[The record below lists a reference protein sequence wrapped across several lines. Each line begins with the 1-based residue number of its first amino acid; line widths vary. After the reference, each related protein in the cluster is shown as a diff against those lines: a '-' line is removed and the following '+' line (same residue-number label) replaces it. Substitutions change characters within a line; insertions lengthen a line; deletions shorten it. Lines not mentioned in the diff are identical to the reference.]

1 MSSLRFAI
9 RQIFKSPGFS
19 AVVVLTLA
27 FGLAVNTMLFG
38 IASQFMLRPM
48 DVPHADRVV
57 LLAQRSAA
65 MKMPHQISFPDFR
78 DLRESMKTVQGMFAL
93 LPSAAHL
100 SAEGKSPE
108 RAWFEMVT
116 PNAFQTFGLQ
126 AQLGRTLLPSDG
138 EAPGAPL
145 VTVLTDKAWRERFG
159 ADPEI
164 VGRAVMIN
172 GQPFT
177 VVGVM
182 RPEFQAFSYS
192 MSVAGFVPV
201 SASGVMR
208 DQGAEMLTWR
218 GVSAFKVM
226 GLLAPGATLDAAR
239 AEAAVVTSRLSQEYP
254 DDHKEVT
261 SVVMRE
267 SQARPDPIFSDFMP
281 VIMALF
287 GAMVTLVLVIAC
299 ANVSNLMLA
308 RTAARRKELTVRVA
322 LGATRW
328 TIVRQLLTE
337 SLVLAAIAGVVAWY
351 LSDWIGAVFMQFAP
365 SGDMPARTDFT
376 TGWRDHAFIIVI
388 SAAAALGSGLLPAL
402 RASRVDLVDNLK
414 GGPGGPQG
422 ARHHRMR
429 NMFVIGQVALSLV
442 VLCSAGLFARSLS
455 RIQGL
460 DLGFKTDGLLMASF
474 DLKLQGYD
482 EARAEQFRRVLI
494 ERVQALPGVESAALT
509 STVPFSYFIG
519 ARNAIPENPGVP
531 LANDELAIGY
541 AQITPE
547 FFQTLGLRLDRG
559 RMIAA
564 SDTADTPRV
573 AVINQA
579 FADAVWPGQD
589 AIGRRFQPWRQG
601 PWIEVVGLTPT
612 AKYVMVGEPPRPY
625 AYVPLTQEAAA
636 PLTIMVRTQGDP
648 AALTSSLR
656 AALREI
662 DPHLPAFEVTTMN
675 ELMGKSAFAF
685 MPLRMGSL
693 MAGVQGV
700 IALLLAIMG
709 LYAVV
714 AFGVTQRTREI
725 GIRMAIGAQGGD
737 VVRAMLREGMRL
749 TLIGI
754 GMGLV
759 MSALLGLVLSK
770 ILYGLP
776 AFDAPAVIGVS
787 ALLFGIALLACWIP
801 ARRATQVNPL
811 VALRAE

>member
-1 MSSLRFAI
+1 MSSLRLAL
-9 RQIFKSPGFS
+9 RQILKSPGYS

-38 IASQFMLRPM
+38 MASQFMLRPM
-48 DVPHADRVV
+48 DVPHPERVV

-65 MKMPHQISFPDFR
+65 WKMPHQISFPDYR
-78 DLRESMKTVQGMFAL
+78 DLRESMKTVEGMFAL

-108 RAWFEMVT
+108 RAWFEIVT
-116 PNAFQTFGLQ
+116 PNAFQSLGLK
-126 AQLGRTLLPSDG
+126 AQLGRTLLPGDG

-164 VGRAVMIN
+164 VGGAVMIN
-172 GQPFT
+172 GKPFT

-182 RPEFQAFSYS
+182 PAEFQAFSYS
-192 MSVAGFVPV
+192 MSVAGFVPI
-201 SASGVMR
+201 SATGAMR

-218 GVSAFKVM
+218 GAGAFKVM
-226 GLLAPGATLDAAR
+226 GLLAPGATLDDVR
-239 AEAAVVTSRLSQEYP
+239 AEAAVVTSRLVQQYP
-254 DDHKEVT
+254 EDHKEVT
-261 SVVMRE
+261 SVVLRE
-267 SQARPDPIFSDFMP
+267 SQARPDPIFSDFVP

-299 ANVSNLMLA
+299 ANVANLMLA

-351 LSDWIGAVFMQFAP
+351 LSDWISTVFTQFQP
-365 SGDMPARTDFT
+365 TGDMPARTDFT
-376 TGWRDHAFIIVI
+376 AGWRDHLFIIVL
-388 SAAAALGSGLLPAL
+388 SGAAALGSGLLPAL
-402 RASRVDLVDNLK
+402 RASRVDLLDNLK
-414 GGPGGPQG
+414 GVPTGAG
-422 ARHHRMR
+422 ARRRHWMR
-429 NMFVIGQVALSLV
+429 NMLVVGQVALSLV
-442 VLCSAGLFARSLS
+442 VLCSAGLFARSLA
-455 RIQGL
+455 RVQNL
-460 DLGFKTDGLLMASF
+460 NLGFNPDRLLMASF

-482 EARAEQFRRVLI
+482 EPRAEQFRRVLM

-519 ARNAIPENPGVP
+519 ARTAIPENPAIP
-531 LANDELAIGY
+531 LANDEIAIGF
-541 AQITPE
+541 AQVTPE
-547 FFQTLGLRLDRG
+547 YFATLGLRLDRG
-559 RMIAA
+559 RMIADF
-564 SDTADTPRV
+564 DTATTSRV

-601 PWIEVVGLTPT
+601 PWIEVVGIAAT

-625 AYVPLTQEAAA
+625 AYVPLTQEPAS
-636 PLTIMVRTQGDP
+636 PLTVMIRSQGDP

-662 DPHLPAFEVTTMN
+662 DPHLPAYDMITMD

-693 MAGVQGV
+693 LAGVQGV
-700 IALLLAIMG
+700 IALLLSIMG

-714 AFGVTQRTREI
+714 AFGVNQRTREI
-725 GIRMAIGAQGGD
+725 GIRMAIGAQGRD

-754 GMGLV
+754 GMGLA
-759 MSALLGLVLSK
+759 MSILLGLVLSK
-770 ILYGLP
+770 VLYGLP
-776 AFDAPAVIGVS
+776 AFDAPTLLGVS
-787 ALLFGIALLACWIP
+787 ALLFGIALLACWVP
-801 ARRATQVNPL
+801 ARRATKVDPL
-811 VALRAE
+811 IALRAE